1 MSVSKLFNFSSL
13 LTENTFDLAKKVD
26 HSDNLHKGL
35 SIMKEFDSSVQEN
48 TRNLYSALLEAESKK
63 SENACFGQFYVEY
76 KKALNKV
83 ENEMREVTGR
93 FYVNIETFIDAHLDV
108 FDKQCCAPENTTF
121 HAAQFNNLLSDDIPN
136 IDPYKAF
143 KKEWALLGRLL
154 QDLDP
159 TAPEEERTKI
169 ITSVYNSLSKEIND
183 GWLDKCVEKIADSDD
198 CNKDNFA
205 KIIYDKFVSGGDV
218 EITLDIPTVEQ
229 AKLSL
234 KNYTNYTECI
244 QKSADNFCD
253 GIAKIA
259 NELGSMLFRNMDKKL
274 EIKTDEEGVADAS
287 YRMNDYSMNQVNLFL
302 TTKMSQIREL
312 TNLYTIALS
321 IKMDCIFKYLK
332 QCVAIIE
339 AASSCCAAKVDDS
352 NPDISGAP
360 EDNSG
365 EMSVDD
371 EDNDIEELPTDK
383 TNEPTPEPEGEEP
396 VTEPEGGE
404 EPAPGDLEA
413 NPEDEPDGIENN
425 TPVTG
430 GEEGETEPEAIEDET
445 DPAEEEN
452 PTEESYISAAE
463 EAAYLFEAEIALLQR
478 YANYQK
484 LNREYIKEA
493 DEEVQPAGDET
504 QTDDSNKSAAPLQA
518 TDEVAAK
525 GNSFLSKVKNN
536 INAIKD
542 SYNKTYSTQI
552 KFISDH
558 KNDIMSANIPD
569 GWTIQKYNMALL
581 SGIKFPAFNMADAEL
596 YKDRAAFLKAKYG
609 KYTVVSADQKTVI
622 ACFLAKCYSDKETK
636 FGDAERNEGYNY
648 IVKEYKAAIDSLST
662 EIQKV
667 GDFYNKEYD
676 KYMASKK
683 KAKNESADLNSYF
696 TEDFT
701 GVDEASGDVDTNK
714 RFEAVTNWFVICA
727 QVCTS
732 VNNIHIRNFKK
743 QYAFLKK
750 LSSMSNK
757 DK

>member
-13 LTENTFDLAKKVD
+13 LTENTFDLVKKVD
-26 HSDNLHKGL
+26 YSDNLHKGL
-35 SIMKEFDSSVQEN
+35 SIMKEFDSSIQEN

-63 SENACFGQFYVEY
+63 SENACFGQFYMEY
-76 KKALNKV
+76 KKSLNKV
-83 ENEMREVTGR
+83 ENEMKELAGR
-93 FYVNIETFIDAHLDV
+93 FYVNIETFVDAHLDV

-136 IDPYKAF
+136 VDPYKAF
-143 KKEWALLGRLL
+143 KKDWALLGRLL

-159 TAPEEERTKI
+159 SAPEEERTKI

-183 GWLDKCVEKIADSDD
+183 GWLDKCVEKIADSED

-218 EITLDIPTVEQ
+218 DVTLDIPTVEQ

-253 GIAKIA
+253 GLAKIA
-259 NELGSMLFRNMDKKL
+259 CELGSMLFRNMDKKL
-274 EIKTDEEGVADAS
+274 DIKTDEEGVADAS

-321 IKMDCIFKYLK
+321 IKMDCIFKYLR
-332 QCVAIIE
+332 QCVAIID
-339 AASSCCAAKVDDS
+339 AASSCCSAPAEDES

-360 EDNSG
+360 EDNGG
-365 EMSVDD
+365 EMSVDG
-371 EDNDIEELPTDK
+371 EDDDIEELPTDK
-383 TNEPTPEPEGEEP
+383 TNTGS
-396 VTEPEGGE
+396 E
-404 EPAPGDLEA
+404 EPAPGDPES

-430 GEEGETEPEAIEDET
+430 DKKDETEPEGIEDEA

-463 EAAYLFEAEIALLQR
+463 EAAYLFEAEIALLDR
-478 YANYQK
+478 YSKYQK

-493 DEEVQPAGDET
+493 DEEVPANGDDT
-504 QTDDSNKSAAPLQA
+504 QTDDSNKAATPLQPM
-518 TDEVAAK
+518 DEVSAK
-525 GNSFLSKVKNN
+525 GNSFLSKLKNN

-558 KNDIMSANIPD
+558 KNDIMGASIPD
-569 GWTIQKYNMALL
+569 NWTIQKYNIALL
-581 SGIKFPAFNMADAEL
+581 NGIKFPAFNMGDAEL
-596 YKDRAAFLKAKYG
+596 YKDKDAFLKAKFS
-609 KYTVVSADQKTVI
+609 KYAEAGQKTVI
-622 ACFLAKCYSDKETK
+622 DCFLKKCYSDKETK
-636 FGDAERNEGYNY
+636 FGDAERTEGYNY
-648 IVKEYKAAIDSLST
+648 IVKEYKSAIDSLT
-662 EIQKV
+662 ADIQKIA
-667 GDFYNKEYD
+667 DFYNKEYD
-676 KYMASKK
+676 SYNKNKNSN
-683 KAKNESADLNSYF
+683 AKNESADLNSYF

-701 GVDEASGDVDTNK
+701 GVDEASGNNTDPNK
-714 RFEAVTNWFVICA
+714 RFEAVTNWFLLCCQICTA
-727 QVCTS
+727 

-750 LSSMSNK
+750 LSSMNK
-757 DK
+757 KEDK

>member
-26 HSDNLHKGL
+26 YSDNLHKGV
-35 SIMKEFDSSVQEN
+35 SIMKEFDSLVQEN

-63 SENACFGQFYVEY
+63 SENACFGQFYAEY

-108 FDKQCCAPENTTF
+108 LDKQCCAPENTTF

-183 GWLDKCVEKIADSDD
+183 GWLDKCVEKIADSED

-244 QKSADNFCD
+244 QKSADSFCD
-253 GIAKIA
+253 GLAKIA

-274 EIKTDEEGVADAS
+274 DIKTDEEGVADAS

-321 IKMDCIFKYLK
+321 IKMDCIFKYLR

-339 AASSCCAAKVDDS
+339 AASSCCKSAEVDDS

-365 EMSVDD
+365 EEDMTVDG
-371 EDNDIEELPTDK
+371 EDDNIEELPTDK
-383 TNEPTPEPEGEEP
+383 TGSEEEPAPEPEE
-396 VTEPEGGE
+396 GE
-404 EPAPGDLEA
+404 EPAPEDPES
-413 NPEDEPDGIENN
+413 NPEDEPDGVENN

-430 GEEGETEPEAIEDET
+430 GEGDETEPEGIEDEA

-478 YANYQK
+478 YSKYQN

-493 DEEVQPAGDET
+493 DEEVPQQQSSDDT

-542 SYNKTYSTQI
+542 SFNKTYSTQI
-552 KFISDH
+552 KFISDN
-558 KNDIMSANIPD
+558 KNAIMAANIPD
-569 GWTIQKYNMALL
+569 NWTIQKYNMSLI

-596 YKDRAAFLKAKYG
+596 YKDKDAFLKAKFA
-609 KYTVVSADQKTVI
+609 KYAEPGQKTVI
-622 ACFLAKCYSDKETK
+622 DCFLKKCYSDKETK
-636 FGDAERNEGYNY
+636 FGDAERSEGYNY
-648 IVKEYKAAIDSLST
+648 IVKEYKSALDNLTS
-662 EIQKV
+662 EIQKI
-667 GDFYNKEYD
+667 GDFYNKEFDNYN
-676 KYMASKK
+676 KNKNS

-701 GVDEASGDVDTNK
+701 GVDEASGNVDNGK
-714 RFEAVTNWFVICA
+714 RFEAITNWFLLCCQISTA
-727 QVCTS
+727 L
-732 VNNIHIRNFKK
+732 NNIHIRNFKK

-750 LSSMSNK
+750 LSAINK
-757 DK
+757 KEDK